1 MHVLVRFITGLEI
14 LTCDSIKIIL
24 SDDEGENDF
33 AFYNFRSCFNTLT
46 VPRRVIHNNIDNK
59 YTAFAEELRAILG
72 GDLTTNVA

>member
-1 MHVLVRFITGLEI
+1 MDLIGPLPMTKVRRVTIFVLV
-14 LTCDSIKIIL
+14 S
-24 SDDEGENDF
+24 
-33 AFYNFRSCFNTLT
+33 TLT